1 MTEAFICDAVRTPIG
16 RYGGALSAVRTDDL
30 GAVPISALMERNGQV
45 DWEEVDDVYYGNANQ
60 AGEDNRNV
68 ARMSG
73 LLAGLPV
80 EVGGATVNR
89 LCGSGLEAVS
99 QAGRMIRTG
108 EAGLAI
114 AGGVESMS
122 RAPFVMGKAEQPFSR
137 KAEVYDT
144 TIGWRF
150 VNPRMEEAHGV
161 DAMGETAENLAEERQ
176 ITREDQDRFAL
187 WSQRK
192 AGDAQDAGRLEAEIV
207 PVTIPR
213 RRGDPIV
220 VSVDEHPRADTT
232 METLAKL
239 RPAFRKDGTVTAGNS
254 SGVNDGAAAL
264 IVADEDAA
272 KRHGLTPRAR
282 IVGAATAGVPPR
294 IMGIGPAPATR
305 KALAITG
312 LSLDDM
318 DVIELNEAFAAQSLA
333 VTRELGDRRRRRA
346 GQSERRRD
354 RARPSARVQRR
365 EARDDRALRART
377 PGRPL
382 RALHH
387 VHRRRPGHRHG
398 DGAGVAR
405 DFRLARFG
413 GTMGVPTAPGGP
425 PCPKS

>member
-16 RYGGALSAVRTDDL
+16 RYGGALSAVRADDL

-192 AGDAQDAGRLEAEIV
+192 AGDAQDAGRLDAEIV

-213 RRGDPIV
+213 RRGDPVV

-333 VTRELGDRRRRRA
+333 VTRELAIADDDERVNPNGGAIALGHPLGCSGARLA
-346 GQSERRRD
+346 TTALYELERRGGRY
-354 RARPSARVQRR
+354 ALCTMCIGVGQGIAMVMERV
-365 EARDDRALRART
+365 
-377 PGRPL
+377 
-382 RALHH
+382 
-387 VHRRRPGHRHG
+387 
-398 DGAGVAR
+398 
-405 DFRLARFG
+405 
-413 GTMGVPTAPGGP
+413 
-425 PCPKS
+425 